1 MISAVLFDLGDVVA
15 TYDPGPRLARYAE
28 RSGRTTEEV
37 RALLQDSG
45 FSEDCDR
52 GAYTARQMQTE
63 TCRRLGCVF
72 SRDELLMLQALA
84 FTVRPSMLALAGEVA
99 RRARTGLLT
108 NNSPLLEE
116 AFPERFPGVCQTFD
130 PILFSHQFGGT
141 KPSAALFEKVAARLE
156 LPPPEILLIDDQE
169 RHVQGAR
176 SAGWEAL
183 RFGTEPALRTAL
195 ADRGLIAPA

>member
-1 MISAVLFDLGDVVA
+1 MVSLVLFDLGDVVA
-15 TYDPGPRLARYAE
+15 TYDPAPRIARYAE
-28 RSGRTTEEV
+28 RSGRTSEEV
-37 RALLQDSG
+37 LELLHESG

-52 GAYTARQMQTE
+52 GAYTARQMQSE

-84 FTVRPSMLALAGEVA
+84 FTLRPGVLALAGEVA
-99 RRARTGLLT
+99 RRVRTGLLT

-116 AFPERFPGVCQTFD
+116 TLPERFPEVCQAFD
-130 PILFSHQFGGT
+130 PILFSHRFGDT
-141 KPSAALFEKVAARLE
+141 KPSVALFEKVAENLE
-156 LPPPEILLIDDQE
+156 LPPSEILLIDDQE

-183 RFGTEPALRTAL
+183 RFDTEPTLRAALTER
-195 ADRGLIAPA
+195 DLIEP